1 MTSDDDAKRGPRGTL
16 RLTPKPRTE
25 RLSAGDTAARSRA
38 SKSGTRDDRARRADP
53 RRTPAPEDAA
63 RDPRGPVLLPGIRV
77 GDRFEIVELTDEGAT
92 ARIYKADQVTMGR
105 TVALK
110 MVHVRDAPAR
120 ARKRVRDEIRALIRL
135 DHPNVVRIIDAGQ
148 WDDWIYV
155 VEEWLRGTTLRRFM
169 LERGRIPR
177 KEALELAVQML
188 AGLGAAHAAKIVHR
202 DLKPENVFVTET
214 GAVKLLD
221 FGLAKSM
228 DASGSSSRG
237 LLVGTPGYMAPE
249 RLMPLPERV
258 KNDPRADL
266 FSFGVILY
274 EMLAG
279 AHPYKFG
286 RKRLSAEQLALYMAS
301 FDPPVLAAEPLE
313 LWKLIAR
320 TISRYPDERP
330 ASADIIVREL
340 RRILAVPALPVA
352 PPARSG
358 RSQLVAAVARS

>member
-1 MTSDDDAKRGPRGTL
+1 
-16 RLTPKPRTE
+16 
-25 RLSAGDTAARSRA
+25 
-38 SKSGTRDDRARRADP
+38 
-53 RRTPAPEDAA
+53 
-63 RDPRGPVLLPGIRV
+63 
-77 GDRFEIVELTDEGAT
+77 
-92 ARIYKADQVTMGR
+92 
-105 TVALK
+105 
-110 MVHVRDAPAR
+110 
-120 ARKRVRDEIRALIRL
+120 LIRL

-169 LERGRIPR
+169 LERGRVPR

-352 PPARSG
+352 PPDRSG
-358 RSQLVAAVARS
+358 RSQLVAAVARSVLAGTLAGTAIGYSAFAVERSLWPPQHNEDARLHADERASAASAPTPAPSLAAPPEPARTQATPAPARPPAEAATTNPKPEKPPRERRVAARAKTPVPKPSAPTPASRSSDAIRELLETPIFDDDPQDAP